1 MKISVIIPCY
11 NEENYIL
18 RVLKKVNEQKS
29 KFDIQIVVSDDCS
42 SDKTISILKE
52 NSHLYDKIIVSDANK
67 GKGHAI
73 KQAIPHLTG
82 DITLIQD
89 ADLEYNPDEYE
100 ILFEPFLSNDAD
112 VVYGTRFGSGKKVR
126 IFYYINRVAN
136 FIITN
141 LANSLTNINFSDV
154 ETGYKAIKTNYLR
167 AFNLKEDSFTIE
179 IEMTMKLS
187 KIKRIKIYEVGISYS
202 GRTYEEGKKIKMVD
216 GIKALYAIFKYKFFS
231 N

>member
-18 RVLKKVNEQKS
+18 GVLKKVNEQKS
-29 KFDIQIVVSDDCS
+29 KFDIQIIVSDDCS

-52 NSHLYDKIIVSDANK
+52 NSHLYDKILISDVNK

-73 KQAIPHLTG
+73 KQASPHLKG

-89 ADLEYNPDEYE
+89 ADLEYNPEEYE
-100 ILFEPFLSNDAD
+100 ILFEPFLSDNAD

-167 AFNLKEDSFTIE
+167 KLNLKEDSFTIE

-187 KIKRIKIYEVGISYS
+187 KIKGIKIYEVGISYS
-202 GRTYEEGKKIKMVD
+202 GRTYEEGKKIKMSD
-216 GIKALYAIFKYKFFS
+216 GFKAIFAIFKYKFFS
-231 N
+231 

>member
-18 RVLKKVNEQKS
+18 EVLKKVNEQKN
-29 KFDIQIVVSDDCS
+29 KFDIQIIVSDDCS
-42 SDKTISILKE
+42 SDKTIPILKE
-52 NSHLYDKIIVSDANK
+52 NTHLYDKIVVSDTNK

-73 KQAIPHLTG
+73 KQAIPYLTG

-89 ADLEYNPDEYE
+89 ADLEYNPEEYE
-100 ILFEPFLSNDAD
+100 ILFEPFLSDDAD

-167 AFNLKEDSFTIE
+167 ELNLKEDSFTIE

-187 KIKRIKIYEVGISYS
+187 KIKGIKIFEVGISYS
-202 GRTYEEGKKIKMVD
+202 GRTYEEGKKIKMSD
-216 GIKALYAIFKYKFFS
+216 GFKAIFAIFKYKFFS
-231 N
+231 